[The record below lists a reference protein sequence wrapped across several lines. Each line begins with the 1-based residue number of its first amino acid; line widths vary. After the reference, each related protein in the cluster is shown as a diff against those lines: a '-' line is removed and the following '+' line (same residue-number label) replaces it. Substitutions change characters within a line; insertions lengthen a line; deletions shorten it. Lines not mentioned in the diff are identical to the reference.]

1 MSVYDLLNN
10 SVVGGNWFHST
21 VTEGD
26 HFPMIVF
33 LLVKQNVSGG
43 QEQEQV
49 FVAMEFT
56 VQISTFC

>member
-1 MSVYDLLNN
+1 MSVYDLLNIF
-10 SVVGGNWFHST
+10 VVGGKWFLQY
-21 VTEGD
+21 GD
-26 HFPMIVF
+26 SWRSS
-33 LLVKQNVSGG
+33 LVKKVSGG